1 MIYDL
6 KVGMDSYK
14 INWDIIKTI
23 YSKSNKTISVVKNI
37 SDGFEWILKYGKNV
51 EDELFNVLTYGSV
64 FVNSPYLGLNQTN
77 KRKYWDDTWFIM
89 NKYDCSLLMD
99 LDYGLEHIDVLVSD
113 IIDSIKALHCNKI
126 PLVHLDI
133 KLDNILID
141 KKNCR
146 FILSDYE
153 LLQVENSSSIRLASD
168 EPDSML
174 YYLSRGV
181 RTTDRLVSFR
191 TDLICFGM
199 VLWRVL
205 RKITLLELEEEC
217 EEVRKEI
224 KNGSEFYIEDL
235 SNILDIQYEMYSKIP
250 EELKEYYQ
258 IVFGLKDVEEP
269 YSEQYYE
276 DLKKCLM
283 SGLNK

>member
-1 MIYDL
+1 
-6 KVGMDSYK
+6 MDSYK

-23 YSKSNKTISVVKNI
+23 YSKSNKTISVVKHI
-37 SDGFEWILKYGKNV
+37 TDDYKMILKYGKDV
-51 EDELFNVLTYGSV
+51 EDELHHILTYGHI
-64 FVNSPYLGLNQTN
+64 FVNSPYLGLNPTN
-77 KRKYWDDTWFIM
+77 KRLYWDDNWFIM
-89 NKYDCSLLMD
+89 NRYHCSLLMD
-99 LDYGLEHIDVLVSD
+99 LDYGLKHIDVLITD
-113 IIDSIKALHCNKI
+113 LIDSIKKLHCNNT

-141 KKNCR
+141 KENCR

-153 LLQVENSSSIRLASD
+153 LVQNEGESTMRLSSD

-181 RTTDRLVSFR
+181 RTTDRLISFR

-205 RKITLLELEEEC
+205 RKIYTLELEQEC
-217 EEVRKEI
+217 EIVRREI

-235 SNILDIQYEMYSKIP
+235 SDILDLQYEMYSNIP

-269 YSEQYYE
+269 HTEKYYD
-276 DLKKCLM
+276 DLKESLM
-283 SGLNK
+283 KALNKC